1 MNMLK
6 QLIGKLICCHK
17 WQLLQEVPEHLFY
30 CEKTKTEATPISVT
44 YIYTCEKCGKIKQ
57 FKIKTLNSNGY

>member
-1 MNMLK
+1 MNMLR

-30 CEKTKTEATPISVT
+30 CEKTKTEATPISIT
-44 YIYTCEKCGKIKQ
+44 YIYTCEKCGK
-57 FKIKTLNSNGY
+57 